1 MPLGKGTSAKSVTG
15 ASMSKY
21 DVEVEARL
29 KTLEATVEA
38 LQAQVNDKCS
48 GGGGGDCDG
57 VIAALKTQFPAKFAN
72 L

>member
-1 MPLGKGTSAKSVTG
+1 MPLGKGTSAKSATG

-21 DVEVEARL
+21 DVEVESRL
-29 KTLEATVEA
+29 KALEAAVE
-38 LQAQVNDKCS
+38 LLHAQVNDKCS

-57 VIAALKTQFPAKFAN
+57 VIEALKTQFPAKFAN

>member
-1 MPLGKGTSAKSVTG
+1 MAFKGTSSKSSSG

-29 KTLEATVEA
+29 KTLEAAVSA
-38 LQAQVNDKCS
+38 LQAHTHES
-48 GGGGGDCDG
+48 SGGDCG
-57 VIAALKTQFPAKFAN
+57 ALAAALRAEFPGKFGEGSKNA

>member
-1 MPLGKGTSAKSVTG
+1 MTFSGKSVKSAPSSG
-15 ASMSKY
+15 GSDLRKKVAS
-21 DVEVEARL
+21 
-29 KTLEATVEA
+29 LEKAVKE

-48 GGGGGDCDG
+48 GGGGGDCDE

>member
-1 MPLGKGTSAKSVTG
+1 MTFSGKSAKSAPSSGGSDVG
-15 ASMSKY
+15 KKVAS
-21 DVEVEARL
+21 
-29 KTLEATVEA
+29 LEKAVKE

-48 GGGGGDCDG
+48 GGGGGDCDE